1 MEVKETAACGISLRE
16 FAIEFDTDE
25 IGDIY
30 RVLNYAHNGVGSYE
44 EDFLEDLKAQMAYI
58 IGPSLEEEPP
68 EGSEEETIHW
78 EDTGASYNL
87 SLNELEGAK
96 LLQILNAVEHPGEG
110 FDKEMNQRLL
120 DQMMEMAPGALQS
133 LAVTYG

>member
-16 FAIEFDTDE
+16 FAIEFDADE
-25 IGDIY
+25 IVDFFRIMD
-30 RVLNYAHNGVGSYE
+30 YAQNGTGFYD

-68 EGSEEETIHW
+68 EGIEEETIHW

-87 SLNELEGAK
+87 TLNEPEGGR
-96 LLQILNAVEHPGEG
+96 LLQILKAVEHPGEG
-110 FDKEMNQRLL
+110 FDMEINQKLL
-120 DQMMEMAPGALQS
+120 EQMMEIAPGALEN
-133 LAVTYG
+133 LPMINR

>member
-16 FAIEFDTDE
+16 FSIEFDTDE
-25 IGDIY
+25 IVDIF
-30 RVLNYAHNGVGSYE
+30 RVLSYAQNGIGSYD

-68 EGSEEETIHW
+68 EGIEEETIHW

-87 SLNELEGAK
+87 ALNEPEGGR

-110 FDKEMNQRLL
+110 FDKKMNQKLL
-120 DQMMEMAPGALQS
+120 DQIMEIAPAI
-133 LAVTYG
+133 TNR

>member
-16 FAIEFDTDE
+16 FAVEFDTDE
-25 IGDIY
+25 IADMFRI
-30 RVLNYAHNGVGSYE
+30 LNYAQNGAGPYD

-68 EGSEEETIHW
+68 EAIEEATIRW

-87 SLNELEGAK
+87 TFNEPEGAR

-110 FDKEMNQRLL
+110 FDREMNQKLL
-120 DQMMEMAPGALQS
+120 KQMMEMGPAALEN

>member
-30 RVLNYAHNGVGSYE
+30 AILHYAHNGVGSYD

-68 EGSEEETIHW
+68 EDIEEGIIHW

-87 SLNELEGAK
+87 AFNEPEGGK
-96 LLQILNAVEHPGEG
+96 FLQILNAVEHPGEG
-110 FDKEMNQRLL
+110 FDKEMNQKLL
-120 DQMMEMAPGALQS
+120 DQLVEIAPTA
-133 LAVTYG
+133 ANR